1 MTSESTVYLVGVLNG
16 EHFRL
21 KGKLLPVSQKPNL
34 LISVESIVSYST
46 VVSHGYCQQY
56 RSIIYAVFTGI
67 KKLSLDK
74 WQTLS
79 QGDFKKHIA
88 IAVCSFLL
96 NRLAVT
102 HTSTDTYP
110 IFCIL
115 SETNKLLISQFKIH
129 QELNLQPRSTFTWVR
144 KTQRYK
150 TGKTKAMNKVIH
162 SSNTRLKNY
171 HKNTATHWRHKA
183 PYMHT
188 GNLYQDFPTSCATL
202 GSSNGRDIQGLQT
215 RREI

>member
-1 MTSESTVYLVGVLNG
+1 MKKTEHMNISAAASKQNILHYARNPAFAWIFTSALICLN
-16 EHFRL
+16 
-21 KGKLLPVSQKPNL
+21 KATYIWVSPAWR
-34 LISVESIVSYST
+34 
-46 VVSHGYCQQY
+46 G
-56 RSIIYAVFTGI
+56 
-67 KKLSLDK
+67 
-74 WQTLS
+74 
-79 QGDFKKHIA
+79 
-88 IAVCSFLL
+88 AVCSFLL

-150 TGKTKAMNKVIH
+150 TGKTKAMNKAIH

-171 HKNTATHWRHKA
+171 HKNTATH
-183 PYMHT
+183 
-188 GNLYQDFPTSCATL
+188 
-202 GSSNGRDIQGLQT
+202 
-215 RREI
+215 